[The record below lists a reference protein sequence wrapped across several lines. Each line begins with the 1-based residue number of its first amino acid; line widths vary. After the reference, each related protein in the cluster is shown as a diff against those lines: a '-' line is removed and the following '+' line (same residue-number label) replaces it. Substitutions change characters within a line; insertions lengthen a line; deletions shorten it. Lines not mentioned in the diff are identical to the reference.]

1 MLFYCL
7 FKFENLEFIFVVSKL
22 SCFQISLEGSH
33 FLQKGRTIRMN
44 GFFTFQLIHL
54 FVSYLDLTS
63 QLTDCS
69 P

>member
-7 FKFENLEFIFVVSKL
+7 FKFENLEFVFVVSKL
-22 SCFQISLEGSH
+22 SGFQISLEGIH
-33 FLQKGRTIRMN
+33 FFHKGRTIRMN